1 MLMSGVNSEINM
13 KPKNK
18 GAGEFGRSEKVKEVS
33 SAAAAS

>member
-18 GAGEFGRSEKVKEVS
+18 GAGEFGRSEKVKVS